1 MVLVLLAIMTVPS
14 VTAGGPVV
22 YKPGVTP
29 GMTAKWGLNDYYD
42 ASYLSMK
49 VLNVSGSVITTNV
62 VVTEPNNTQ
71 VSKTIGLSVTN
82 LSVALVPIVNKITA
96 KITSWNGNN
105 GIITVTSTGF
115 VNGTGT
121 VQVIPGGVNDT
132 TTLTSGSSEISISAY
147 IPNVN
152 SNNIGINGVIY
163 YKSCLFTSVVHST
176 LSATSCSAVPLV
188 NEFGELPLALN
199 SNTTLKT
206 NVVSNIPVL
215 DFKIGPISL
224 PPIFISGNLSNKE
237 QLALNVPISV
247 YGAGVN
253 DLFGYVRN
261 IVGVSFSTPEGVINA
276 RWDQQTGLL
285 VSYADNEN
293 VITSLSLVSTNA
305 FNGSKQSPYA
315 YLIIARADM
324 LSAVIGAYAG
334 YFWSVVSLY
343 VLGFCLTVGWDAVA
357 EKHQKTAIR
366 AVIVI
371 SGIAAG
377 LFILMLG
384 GVL

>member
-1 MVLVLLAIMTVPS
+1 MILVLLVVIMVPS
-14 VTAGGPVV
+14 VTAASPVV
-22 YKPGVTP
+22 YSPGVTP

-49 VLNVSGSVITTNV
+49 VLNVSGSVITANV

-82 LSVALVPIVNKITA
+82 LSVALVPVVNTITA
-96 KITSWNGNN
+96 KITAWNGNN
-105 GIITVTSTGF
+105 GVITVTSTGF
-115 VNGTGT
+115 VNGTGA

-152 SNNIGINGVIY
+152 SNDIGINGVIY
-163 YKSCLFTSVVHST
+163 YRSCFFTSVPSP
-176 LSATSCSAVPLV
+176 LSEARCSVVPLV
-188 NEFGELPLALN
+188 NEFGDLPLALN

-215 DFKIGPISL
+215 DFKVGPLSL
-224 PPIFISGNLSNKE
+224 PPMFISGNLSNKE

-247 YGAGVN
+247 YSAGVN

-324 LSAVIGAYAG
+324 MSVVVGAYAG
-334 YFWSVVSLY
+334 YFWSSVSLY
-343 VLGFCLTVGWDAVA
+343 ILGFCLMIGWDTTA
-357 EKHQKTAIR
+357 ERDQKTASR
-366 AVIVI
+366 VVIVI
-371 SGIAAG
+371 CGIAAAV
-377 LFILMLG
+377 FILMLG
-384 GVL
+384 GVI